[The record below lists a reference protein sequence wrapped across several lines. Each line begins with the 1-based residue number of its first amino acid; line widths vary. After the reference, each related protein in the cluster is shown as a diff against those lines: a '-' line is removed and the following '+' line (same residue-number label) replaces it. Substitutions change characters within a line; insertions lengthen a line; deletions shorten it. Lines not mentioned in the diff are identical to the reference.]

1 MALDV
6 NRWLKYAKARLDAAV
21 GSGNKRLD
29 ELEARREVERGERP
43 WTDEHDGIAP
53 TMDQVR
59 ARIEREE
66 ARQRAGA
73 DTGGGVPDR
82 PEPTATDEPGPT
94 TAPAPEAVEAPAD
107 TAPGDTAPGDT
118 APGDDAPA
126 PNGPAS
132 DASEPAAGPAPAD
145 PAPAAP
151 AGPAPRSP
159 QEQAEDAEREM
170 ARLELEARQR
180 ASAQRLDD
188 IRRELGVDTPDTP
201 TDKA

>member
-107 TAPGDTAPGDT
+107 TAPGDTAPGD
-118 APGDDAPA
+118 DAPA